1 MTSERSSDARLGL
14 IQVYTGTGKGKTTA
28 AIGAGIRAVGQGLR
42 VHMIQFLKGGDNS
55 SPYGEVRA
63 IEQIPRFTLEQFG
76 PSHFIKP
83 GEISDE
89 DREIVKRGL
98 KRSGEVLSSGNYDL
112 VILDEI
118 HVALNYGLLTLEEVT
133 ELMECKPP
141 QVELVMTGRGAPQT
155 VIDQADL
162 ATEMRE
168 LKHPL
173 SRGIQGRIGIEF

>member
-1 MTSERSSDARLGL
+1 MASERSSDARRGL
-14 IQVYTGTGKGKTTA
+14 IQVYTGNGKGKTTA
-28 AIGAGIRAVGQGLR
+28 ALGLTLRACGHGLR
-42 VHMIQFLKGGDNS
+42 TYIGQFLKGQS
-55 SPYGEVRA
+55 YGELRSVKRLTPRVV
-63 IEQIPRFTLEQFG
+63 IEQYGLDELVLADNITPEQRAAAQ
-76 PSHFIKP
+76 
-83 GEISDE
+83 D
-89 DREIVKRGL
+89 GL
-98 KRSGEVLSSGNYDL
+98 AKAKQALLSNKYDI

-173 SRGIQGRIGIEF
+173 ARGIQGRIGIEF

>member
-1 MTSERSSDARLGL
+1 MNELGL

-42 VHMIQFLKGGDNS
+42 VHMVQFLKGGDNFP
-55 SPYGEVRA
+55 PYGEVRA

-83 GEISDE
+83 GAISDE
-89 DREIVKRGL
+89 DREIVRRGL

-118 HVALNYGLLTLEEVT
+118 NVALQLGMAKLAEILHLLDSKAVGTEVI
-133 ELMECKPP
+133 L
-141 QVELVMTGRGAPQT
+141 TGRGAPAALLKR
-155 VIDQADL
+155 ADL
-162 ATEMRE
+162 VSRVDAV
-168 LKHPL
+168 KHPFD
-173 SRGIQGRIGIEF
+173 RGIKARLGIEY

>member
-1 MTSERSSDARLGL
+1 MNELGL

-42 VHMIQFLKGGDNS
+42 VHMVQFLKGGDNFP
-55 SPYGEVRA
+55 PYGEVRA

-83 GEISDE
+83 GAISDE

-118 HVALNYGLLTLEEVT
+118 NVVLQLGMAKLEEILHLLDNKAVGT
-133 ELMECKPP
+133 EVIL
-141 QVELVMTGRGAPQT
+141 TGRGAPAALLKR
-155 VIDQADL
+155 ADL
-162 ATEMRE
+162 VSRVDAV
-168 LKHPL
+168 KHPYDK
-173 SRGIQGRIGIEF
+173 GIKARPGIEY

>member
-1 MTSERSSDARLGL
+1 MNELGL

-42 VHMIQFLKGGDNS
+42 VHMIQFLKGGDNFP
-55 SPYGEVRA
+55 PYGEVRA

-76 PSHFIKP
+76 PPHFVEP
-83 GEISDE
+83 GAISDE

-118 HVALNYGLLTLEEVT
+118 NVVLQLRMATLQEVLDLLDRKATQTEVI
-133 ELMECKPP
+133 L
-141 QVELVMTGRGAPQT
+141 TGRGAPEALLKR
-155 VIDQADL
+155 ADL
-162 ATEMRE
+162 VSRVDAV
-168 LKHPL
+168 KHPYDK
-173 SRGIQGRIGIEF
+173 GIKARLGIEY